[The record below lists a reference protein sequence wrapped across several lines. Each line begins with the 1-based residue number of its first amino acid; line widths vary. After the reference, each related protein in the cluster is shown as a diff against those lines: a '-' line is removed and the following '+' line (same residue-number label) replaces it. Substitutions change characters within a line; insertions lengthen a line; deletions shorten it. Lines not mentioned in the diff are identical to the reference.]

1 MKKNMLHRVFAGLL
15 AGAMMVMAT
24 ACSGDSS
31 SGAGSAGGNSS
42 GEDSNFNES
51 GWPVVNEKVT
61 LKVYG
66 SRNSD
71 SLEDWNDYI
80 LLQEMEEKTN
90 VHFEFELVE
99 SSSYAERRA
108 VKLNSGEYP
117 DVIKDGLTVTE
128 IVRYGKD
135 GLIIPLEDMQ
145 EKYCPQLMAAYDSDY
160 GKTVGMKATATMPD
174 GHVYTFVSSGLA
186 PFIGLNRIGC
196 INKDWLDAVDMEVPT
211 TLDEFTEVLR
221 AFKTKDPNGNGKQD
235 ELPMSWC
242 GALYSTFNTWDYG
255 LNWLGD
261 SFGVPAG
268 SDLLNVTDG
277 KATFVA
283 STEEYKEFIKWLHE
297 LYTEGLLDETGFSQ
311 TVDQYKAKLAGDTTV
326 VGVASVWEIGDDFA
340 TYDAYDH
347 YVYLDSMKGLGGEE
361 PAPYY
366 NPYDGNVGMWAVT
379 SACQMPEVAVRVADY
394 FYDEAISTE
403 FFEGRRGEPEEVGEE
418 TQVRQIPCTEC
429 DSETAYMVADP
440 PEGVNTQTFRNKCCP
455 ASNFPYVCSTEGYEK
470 YQHLH
475 YTDKKAEKIKAI
487 KEISPDPI
495 GKLNYTS
502 EEADVVNQVQSE
514 IITYANRRAAEWV
527 ANGKIDEE
535 WDAYLQELENMR
547 LGEMMK
553 IVQAAQTRFEENMK

>member
-1 MKKNMLHRVFAGLL
+1 MKKEMVRRTFAGLL
-15 AGAMMVMAT
+15 ASAMMVMTT

-42 GEDSNFNES
+42 GGDSNFNES

-99 SSSYAERRA
+99 SSSYTERRA
-108 VKLNSGEYP
+108 VKLSSNSDMP

-128 IVRYGKD
+128 IIRYGSD

-145 EKYCPQLMAAYDSDY
+145 EKYCPQLMAAYDSEF
-160 GKTVGMKATATMPD
+160 GKMVGMKAVATMPD
-174 GHVYTFVSSGLA
+174 GHVYTFASVGLPPFSGLRR
-186 PFIGLNRIGC
+186 LGC
-196 INKDWLDAVDMEVPT
+196 INQDWLKAVNMEMPT

-221 AFKTKDPNGNGKQD
+221 AFKTKDPNGNGEQD
-235 ELPMSWC
+235 EIPLSWC
-242 GALYSTFNTWDYG
+242 GALYGTFNSYDFG
-255 LNWLGD
+255 LPWLGD
-261 SFGVPAG
+261 SFGIPADA
-268 SDLLNVTDG
+268 DLLNLTDG
-277 KATFVA
+277 KATFA
-283 STEEYKEFIKWLHE
+283 AATDSYKEMVKWLHG
-297 LYTEGLLDETGFSQ
+297 LHAEGLLDETGFSQ
-311 TVDQYKAKLAGDTTV
+311 TVDQYKAKISGSPAT

-340 TYDAYDH
+340 TFDAYDH
-347 YVYLDSMKGLGGEE
+347 YVYLDPMEGPGGRE
-361 PAPYY
+361 PAPYF
-366 NPYDGNVGMWAVT
+366 NPYNAKPGFWAVT
-379 SACQMPEVAVRVADY
+379 SACQTPEIAVRVADY
-394 FYDEAISTE
+394 FYDEKTTLE
-403 FFEGRRGEPEEVGEE
+403 LVEGRWGEPDEVSEK

-429 DSETAYMVADP
+429 DIETAYMVADP

-455 ASNFPYVCSTEGYEK
+455 ATGFPYYCSTEGYEK
-470 YQHLH
+470 YQHIH

-495 GKLNYTS
+495 GYLNYTK

-547 LGEMMK
+547 LGGDDEDCSGG
-553 IVQAAQTRFEENMK
+553 ADPL